1 MARAL
6 GKQLAGRT
14 TVVQRLE
21 EHPNLT
27 AVLGVLA
34 QLAHIS
40 DDDLPRLAEG
50 GSTARRSPRPV
61 TAP

>member
-1 MARAL
+1 VSRAL
-6 GKQLAGRT
+6 GRQLTGRA

-40 DDDLPRLAEG
+40 DEDLPRLAHG
-50 GSTARRSPRPV
+50 G
-61 TAP
+61 